1 MPLVDKTIA
10 TRHASIRLSET
21 SGKALPILL
30 LHGSG
35 ASRRVFDKQLSGPLA
50 DIHRMVAIDLPG
62 HGESGDAYDP
72 AAAYTIGGL
81 ADVAA
86 AVLGELGI
94 GRALVY
100 GWSLGGHVGIEL
112 MRTGSAVAGLM
123 LTGTPPVSPGP
134 LGLLRGFHANFD
146 LLLASK
152 RHYTA
157 RDAERFRRLC
167 FGDSADPAFLDAILR
182 TDGRMRVN
190 VSKSMMRG
198 DGGDQRRTVEN
209 ATVPVAIVNGA
220 EDPFVRLN
228 YVAGLSFASL
238 WDQRCHVIEGAGH
251 APFWQ
256 APEIFNPLFNRFV
269 RSVLAREFETGRL
282 DSKAA
287 GAA

>member
-1 MPLVDKTIA
+1 MAVGDKTIV

-35 ASRRVFDKQLSGPLA
+35 ASRKVFDKQMSGPLA
-50 DIHRMVAIDLPG
+50 DIHRIVAIDLPG
-62 HGESGDAYDP
+62 HGESSDALDP
-72 AAAYTIGGL
+72 AATYTIGGL
-81 ADVAA
+81 AA
-86 AVLGELGI
+86 AVGEVLDQIGI
-94 GRALVY
+94 ARAVVY

-112 MRTGSAVAGLM
+112 MRSHPAVAGLM
-123 LTGTPPVSPGP
+123 LTGTPPVAPGP

-152 RHYTA
+152 RNYTR
-157 RDAERFRRLC
+157 RDAVRFMHLC
-167 FGDSADPAFLDAILR
+167 FGDSAAPAFLDMILR
-182 TDGRMRVN
+182 ADGRMRVN
-190 VSKSMMRG
+190 VSKGMMRG

-228 YVAGLSFASL
+228 YVAGLSYASL

-256 APEIFNPLFNRFV
+256 VPETFNPLFNRFV
-269 RSVLAREFETGRL
+269 RNVLAREFEASRE